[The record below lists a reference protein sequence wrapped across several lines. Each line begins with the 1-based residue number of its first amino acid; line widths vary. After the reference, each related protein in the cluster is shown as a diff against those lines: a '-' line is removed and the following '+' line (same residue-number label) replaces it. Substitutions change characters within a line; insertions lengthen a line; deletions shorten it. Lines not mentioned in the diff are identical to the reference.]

1 MSPIPSDIFTIRHPE
16 PGPLAHPPVYPVFL
30 PFIGCTYRCIY
41 CAQDVQTGVGNRAI
55 APDSL
60 RSLLLKELEGR
71 APVELAFYG
80 GTFTALPQELML
92 AYLDVAAALRQ
103 SGLVSRVRCSTR
115 PDCLG
120 PDVLAL
126 LARSGMDLVEVG
138 VQSFDNDVLAAS
150 GRGYDADA
158 AVHGCEA
165 VRASGLELGIQLL
178 PGLPRM
184 TPAIFACDVAAA
196 AALAP
201 SVARLYPLLVLEG
214 TALAR
219 RWRAGSYTPWN
230 VDETVDAL
238 ADAFLTLWRA
248 GIRVIR
254 AGLAP
259 ESTLDNAFL
268 AGPRHPAMGQR
279 ARSLALFRLLEPV
292 LAAWQGPARLD
303 YPRRFQ
309 GELWGH
315 RGELT
320 PAYAAL
326 GLTPA
331 STTPHPKPWD
341 PDCFQ
346 LSAADDPSDDPS
358 GNPSG
363 GP

>member
-1 MSPIPSDIFTIRHPE
+1 MSPSSSDFLTIRHPE
-16 PGPLAHPPVYPVFL
+16 PKPLAHPPVYPVFL
-30 PFIGCTYRCIY
+30 PFIGCSYRCIY

-55 APDSL
+55 APGSL
-60 RSLLLKELEGR
+60 RSLLFEELAGSE
-71 APVELAFYG
+71 PVELAFYG

-92 AYLDVAAALRQ
+92 AYLDVAAELRQ
-103 SGLVSRVRCSTR
+103 AGLVSRVRCSTR

-120 PDVLAL
+120 PEVLAL
-126 LARSGMDLVEVG
+126 LARSGMDLVEIG
-138 VQSFDNDVLAAS
+138 IQSFDNDVLAAS
-150 GRGYDADA
+150 GRGYKADA
-158 AVHGCEA
+158 AVQGCKA
-165 VRASGLELGIQLL
+165 VRTSGLELGIQLL

-184 TPAIFACDVAAA
+184 TPAVFVRDVAAA

-219 RWRAGSYTPWN
+219 RWRAGSYTPWD
-230 VDETVDAL
+230 VDQTVDAL

-259 ESTLDNAFL
+259 ESTLDDAFL

-279 ARSLALFRLLEPV
+279 ARSLALFRLLEPA
-292 LAAWQGPARLD
+292 LAAWQGPVRLD

-315 RGELT
+315 RGELV

-326 GLTPA
+326 GLIPGA
-331 STTPHPKPWD
+331 TTPHPEPWE
-341 PDCFQ
+341 PDCFR
-346 LSAADDPSDDPS
+346 LSAVEPPAGKLPD
-358 GNPSG
+358 
-363 GP
+363 